1 MLFLKYVLMTCGL
14 GMITIAVAILS
25 YDLYL
30 QMQYRRLLPTA
41 QIAPPVPRIRWRSAV
56 ALGLLAWGPIVLALG
71 IVVVPSGMAGIRV
84 SQTSGTL
91 AGTLYPGVHLVVPVV
106 ERVQLFDTR
115 DELFTTG
122 AVEGAK
128 ESKREPLK
136 VQSKEGLDIGL
147 AITVRY

>member
-1 MLFLKYVLMTCGL
+1 MTCGI
-14 GMITIAVAILS
+14 GMITMAVAILS

-30 QMQYRRLLPTA
+30 QLQYRRMLPA
-41 QIAPPVPRIRWRSAV
+41 APTPQPMPRLRWREAV
-56 ALGLLAWGPIVLALG
+56 ALAMLAWGPILIALG
-71 IVVVPSGMAGIRV
+71 IIVVPSGMAGVRV

-91 AGTLYPGVHLVVPVV
+91 AGTLYPGAHLVVPVV